1 MATEKLIPQY
11 LNKDEDER
19 LVKPFEMTDALN
31 IRVSHEDGGD
41 QGIVKNVEG
50 NEAVSAATTADAIP
64 SSGDNRVIGAVP
76 CEAGK
81 CIYFFLYN
89 SNLNHGIYRYDSV
102 NDNYVKLYE
111 DSVLNFERDGFVKG
125 DVVINQFQEH
135 LLYFTDNRNEPR
147 KVNATRLLYGGYN
160 SLMTSGTDEQKNKYL
175 TVCKQPPQ
183 EVITWAF
190 QTNNSVKAN
199 NLKENC
205 FQFAYQYVYDD
216 GEVSAMSAYSSL
228 AVSNTNL
235 AYNSAAIDYLE
246 SYNNELLLTVTNSD
260 GPVTKIR
267 VFARRNNDGAFQK
280 IKELDNDPTQEQQS
294 FVFRNDKVYSYVS
307 AEESNKLYDAVPR
320 AALAQAVSNGRLI
333 YGNYIEGFD
342 NLVKTDVYN
351 YPVYHP
357 NIQANSAIDFE
368 VVENSPMNE
377 TLTQD
382 ADEGSNQ
389 WWEFYQALEGG
400 YAFINYPGED
410 PNPTEFTAARYADS
424 TTNGVSIEIDLSGF
438 PVGGID
444 FDGICSYDIAV
455 NCDRIGFMSDK
466 DSSPSNTRLTVNAST
481 YDDNGDEINNQ
492 DLYILDPESY
502 NSGVGN
508 LRLMSPCQ
516 FVHQFAAGSYN
527 SVNEFAADLVQQ
539 MNNSAPIASV
549 GLAPTEVNY
558 ATSEGATV
566 LLSPVTGQVSEAAT
580 DKNKLVAWMSGIGN
594 FRMIAQYIESEQKVV
609 CKVKCVGVELTADA
623 VIAPYLFGDGDVFG
637 NDFVDESPNATNPDY
652 QGGYPFTVLG
662 QHTKFLYQ
670 GNQVS
675 AVISSQENGS
685 GYRLSDYSIGD
696 GAIRSY
702 WENFSLS
709 SSSIDLTATDGEA
722 VTSFKAGA
730 THDFGIVY
738 YDDRNRPCGVQPI
751 SENYVKHFGEN
762 RQGNNGRTEIDFRV
776 LHEPPAWAK
785 KWAPVYS
792 KNTSYEKILQVVV
805 NEAATGKQTEFVDI
819 RSSDGQGTR
828 PIIQG
833 LDDGISGQI
842 FISMRGLEGKANS
855 YRDFKGAKISY
866 EFNEGDILRVLQ
878 YEDQN
883 QTVQRPL
890 HEFVITSY
898 KYYSDDDQ
906 NPILLGDNSQE
917 LDETN
922 YRRTGWFLTVRDNNV
937 SGFSR
942 SDVLLSKDFFSQNC
956 LVEICRPKKSDT
968 EESRIYYEVKKQY
981 DVIEVGGVRTHAGD
995 RSNSTSPVFS
1005 INVTGPTTFTST
1017 QRLYLGDKIITAAS
1031 SVFVAGIRPLNSGS
1045 YAYSVFSGVPFSQ
1058 SDISQAN
1065 SISCSID
1072 TTVGSSNSIH
1082 KGVVTLTQG
1091 DVYLRI
1097 REQLSNPES
1106 DYNPNGNSSITYRYN
1121 PTVPDNQLY
1130 RRWLVEDESVNDFF
1144 DSEATSIGRPFIETP
1159 DQKEIRRHTAITYSA
1174 PFVSDSAILNLS
1186 SFNPVLYPYKDYN
1199 SKHGAICYLIDKGEG
1214 VFTMQENKVSTTP
1227 IGRQLIESSGDG
1239 MLVTSTNV
1247 LGTETYF
1254 AGSFG
1259 PGLNP
1264 ESVVERF
1271 GVTYFCDMDAGKVFA
1286 LSSNGIEP
1294 ISDKSMSSFFE
1305 GLFADLLLRDSVP
1318 RIPCGIDPENDEFV
1332 VTTESQ
1338 DVNDIVIDGN
1348 NVGDV
1353 QKPPTNAR
1361 VADPSGKVKPV
1372 YGSSNMMTWDKDS
1385 IIWSDTNVTP
1395 ESYRL
1400 EWDSWGES
1408 IMFVDKLTERG
1419 SVFID
1424 PSKRLVTTDIKI
1436 DILTSD
1442 NKYRGV
1448 GLINPAD
1455 GSISF
1460 PSTLIAIGESSDS
1473 SVTISVTDGQDDDG
1487 NTLAYSTTK
1496 GFWLSFY
1503 SFNPELYTNLHNR
1516 FFSFENGQMYRHNV
1530 NDTNNN
1536 FYGTQYDSMVELV
1549 SRQNPS
1555 TVKVYNA
1562 IGLEGD
1568 SNWDGTIS
1576 NSSQTTNITAEMFE
1590 NREGMRYT
1598 VIPKDVSDA
1607 TSDSSGS
1614 NIVVLGEVDQLSG
1627 VTLEQV
1633 RFKNRISNL
1642 PFGIGDE
1649 IRILNSD
1656 STSTTGRVIN
1666 KILDRKTIRLDGSGV
1681 GLFGTTLIAVSG
1693 DEVNGDHMRDYYAKV
1708 KLTNDSTSDVE
1719 LYAVNM
1725 NYTPSPL
1732 HDDGQP
1738 AKQQ

>member
-50 NEAVSAATTADAIP
+50 NEAVSAATTSDAIP

-111 DSVLNFERDGFVKG
+111 GSVLNFERDGFVKG

-183 EVITWAF
+183 DVITWAF
-190 QTNNSVKAN
+190 QTNSSIKSNH
-199 NLKENC
+199 LKESC

-216 GEVSAMSAYSSL
+216 GEISAVSAYSSL
-228 AVSNTNL
+228 AVSSTHL
-235 AYNSAAIDYLE
+235 AYNSAAINHLE
-246 SYNNELLLTVTNSD
+246 SFNNELLLTVSNSD
-260 GPVTKIR
+260 GPVDKIR

-280 IKELDNDPTQEQQS
+280 IEELNNDSTQLTQS
-294 FVFRNDKVYSYVS
+294 FVFRNDRVYPYVS
-307 AEESNKLYDAVPR
+307 SEETNKLYDAVPR
-320 AALAQAVSNGRLI
+320 ASLAQAVSNGRLI

-351 YPVYHP
+351 YPVYHK
-357 NIQANSAIDFE
+357 NIQVATEVDFE
-368 VVENSPMNE
+368 IVDHEPMNE
-377 TLTQD
+377 VLAYDDT
-382 ADEGSNQ
+382 DEYSENLLAYAGG
-389 WWEFYQALEGG
+389 EFAQFYSLL
-400 YAFINYPGED
+400 
-410 PNPTEFTAARYADS
+410 PTITAARFGDS
-424 TTNGVSIEIDLSGF
+424 TTNGISFDIDLSEF
-438 PVGGID
+438 PVGGIQLN
-444 FDGICSYDIAV
+444 GVCSIDISV
-455 NCDRIGFMSDK
+455 GCDKFGFVCDRDSDAGQNRF
-466 DSSPSNTRLTVNAST
+466 SASAT
-481 YDDNGDEINNQ
+481 TFDEEGDAIHTQ
-492 DLYILDPESY
+492 DLFFLDPESTFQ
-502 NSGVGN
+502 GMGN
-508 LRLMSPCQ
+508 LVMESPCQ
-516 FVHQFAAGSYN
+516 FVHQFPLDNYST
-527 SVNEFAADLVQQ
+527 VNEFAAVLVNEL
-539 MNNSAPIASV
+539 NNNAAPAIV
-549 GLAPTEVNY
+549 GLSPSSHSY
-558 ATSEGATV
+558 GDLQGSTV
-566 LLSPVTGQVSEAAT
+566 LLAGTTGEQGQTSTSANEK
-580 DKNKLVAWMSGIGN
+580 DRLIAWMSGTGL
-594 FRMIAQYIESEQKVV
+594 FDIAGAAYNEDTQRIT
-609 CKVKCVGVELTADA
+609 CKIRCIGVELSADA
-623 VIAPYLFGDGDVFG
+623 VIAPYHYTNDGAVIG
-637 NDFVDESPNATNPDY
+637 NDFVHDTYISGPTY
-652 QGGYPFTVLG
+652 QQEQHGGCIGLASYGLYEANNVDVDISTQQNSNGFTL
-662 QHTKFLYQ
+662 
-670 GNQVS
+670 
-675 AVISSQENGS
+675 
-685 GYRLSDYSIGD
+685 RDYSVND
-696 GAIRSY
+696 GAVRSY
-702 WENFSLS
+702 WNNYSLKS
-709 SSSIDLTATDGEA
+709 STIDLLSVDGDSVA
-722 VTSFKAGA
+722 SFKAGA

-738 YDDRNRPCGVQPI
+738 YDDRNRPSGVQPI
-751 SENYVKHFGEN
+751 DEKYVRHFGDG
-762 RQGNNGRTEIDFRV
+762 RQGNNGRAEIDFRL
-776 LHEPPAWAK
+776 LHDPPSWAS

-792 KNTSYEKILQVVV
+792 KNTSYDKVIQLVV
-805 NEAATGKQTEFVDI
+805 NEAASGKQTSFTDI
-819 RSSDGQGTR
+819 RSNDGIKTR
-828 PIIQG
+828 PILQG
-833 LDDGISGQI
+833 LDGGVNGQI
-842 FISMRGLEGKANS
+842 FLSLRGLEGKSNS
-855 YRDFKGAKISY
+855 YRDFKGANISY
-866 EFNEGDILRVLQ
+866 EYNEGDILRVLQ
-878 YEDQN
+878 YEDPDGN
-883 QTVQRPL
+883 IQRPL
-890 HEFVITSY
+890 HEFTVTSY
-898 KYYSDDDQ
+898 KYYQDDEN
-906 NPILLGDNSQE
+906 NPIRLGDNSADA
-917 LDETN
+917 DETN
-922 YRRTGWFLTVRDNNV
+922 YRRSGWFLTIRDNQV
-937 SGFSR
+937 PGFSR
-942 SDVLLSKDFFSQNC
+942 GDVLLAKDFFSQNC
-956 LVEICRPKKSDT
+956 LVEICTPKKETS
-968 EESRIYYEVKKQY
+968 EEARVYYEVKKQY
-981 DVIEVGGVRTHAGD
+981 DILEVGGVRTHAGD
-995 RSNSTSPVFS
+995 RSNSTSPVFG
-1005 INVTGPTTFTST
+1005 INVTGATSFKSS
-1017 QRLYLGDKIITAAS
+1017 QRLYLGDKVVTADS
-1031 SVFVAGIRPLNSGS
+1031 EVFLSGIRPLEENQ
-1045 YAYSVFSGVPFSQ
+1045 YAYSVYSGNPFSQ
-1058 SDISQAN
+1058 SDISSTGLVSA
-1065 SISCSID
+1065 SVD
-1072 TTVGSSNSIH
+1072 ATVGGSNSIH
-1082 KGVVTLTQG
+1082 KGVVTLTGG
-1091 DVYLRI
+1091 DVFLRV
-1097 REQLSNPES
+1097 REQLSNS
-1106 DYNPNGNSSITYRYN
+1106 QSTYNPNNDESIERLYD
-1121 PTVPDNQLY
+1121 PTKPDNQIY
-1130 RRWLVEDESVNDFF
+1130 RKWIVEDEAASDFF
-1144 DSEATSIGRPFIETP
+1144 DSKASSIGRPFIETP
-1159 DQKEIRRHTAITYSA
+1159 DQKEIRRHTAVTYSA
-1174 PFVSDSAILNLS
+1174 PFVSDSSVLNLS
-1186 SFNPVLYPYKDYN
+1186 SFNPLLYPYKDYN
-1199 SKHGAICYLIDKGEG
+1199 SKHGAVCYLIDKGEG
-1214 VFTMQENKVSTTP
+1214 VFTMQEKKVSTTP

-1271 GVTYFCDMDAGKVFA
+1271 GATYFCDMDSGKVFA

-1294 ISDKSMSSFFE
+1294 ISDKSMSSLFE
-1305 GLFADLLLRDSVP
+1305 GLFADLLLRDSIP

-1338 DVNDIVIDGN
+1338 DVNDITIDSN

-1361 VADPSGKVKPV
+1361 VADPSGKVKAV

-1442 NKYRGV
+1442 GKYRGV

-1460 PSTLIAIGESSDS
+1460 PSTLIEIGESSDS

-1598 VIPKDVSDA
+1598 VIPKDISDA

-1627 VTLEQV
+1627 SALNQV

-1649 IRILNSD
+1649 VRILSANS
-1656 STSTTGRVIN
+1656 SSATGRVIS
-1666 KILDRKTIRLDGSGV
+1666 KVLDRKTIQLDGSGV
-1681 GLFGTTLIAVSG
+1681 GTIGATLIAVSN

-1732 HDDGQP
+1732 HDEGQP